1 MCFSIPSC
9 HLLIFKVPLCYSSS
23 KINKSTGVP
32 DLDKEHEDGIN
43 VAESCSRL
51 HVEAELLL
59 EIPTKSYTPHESID
73 ERANQSDLILQR

>member
-51 HVEAELLL
+51 HVEA
-59 EIPTKSYTPHESID
+59 
-73 ERANQSDLILQR
+73 